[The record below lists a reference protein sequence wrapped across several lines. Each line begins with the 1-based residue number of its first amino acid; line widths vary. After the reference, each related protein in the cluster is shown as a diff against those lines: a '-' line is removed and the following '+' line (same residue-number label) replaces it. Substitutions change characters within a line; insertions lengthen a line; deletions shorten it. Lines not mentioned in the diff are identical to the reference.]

1 MAIELGKNLT
11 YTPRLETLT
20 ERNSRC
26 IFRLLAKQRNEF
38 EMSDTSQQNLNETAA
53 MLKALGEPT
62 RLRIFQFL
70 RTCCCPVA
78 VDEDTGDVRPV
89 DGPTVGEVCCHVT
102 GQERVT
108 STFSE
113 HLKDLR
119 VAGLI
124 LMERRGKSAV
134 CAVNPA
140 ALATL
145 AVFFNDA
152 PPASTDNSSEPG
164 CC

>member
-1 MAIELGKNLT
+1 
-11 YTPRLETLT
+11 
-20 ERNSRC
+20 
-26 IFRLLAKQRNEF
+26 
-38 EMSDTSQQNLNETAA
+38 MSDTGRATADITQKQNPNQVAA

-62 RLRIFQFL
+62 RLRVFQFL
-70 RTCCCPVA
+70 RACCCPVA
-78 VDEDTGDVRPV
+78 VDEETGDVRPV
-89 DGPTVGEVCCHVT
+89 SGPTVGEVCCHVT
-102 GQERVT
+102 GNERVT

-124 LMERRGKSAV
+124 LMERRGKTAV

-145 AVFFNDA
+145 AAFFADTAA
-152 PPASTDNSSEPG
+152 PAPSSNGDGQAG
-164 CC
+164 CCDTNDGGGGACC

>member
-1 MAIELGKNLT
+1 
-11 YTPRLETLT
+11 
-20 ERNSRC
+20 
-26 IFRLLAKQRNEF
+26 
-38 EMSDTSQQNLNETAA
+38 

-70 RTCCCPVA
+70 RACCCPVA
-78 VDEDTGDVRPV
+78 VDEETGDVRPV
-89 DGPTVGEVCCHVT
+89 SGPTIGEVCCQIT

-119 VAGLI
+119 IAGLI
-124 LMERRGKSAV
+124 LMERRGKSAI

-140 ALATL
+140 ALAILTT
-145 AVFFNDA
+145 FFAETPSAPVNKTDA
-152 PPASTDNSSEPG
+152 G
-164 CC
+164 CCPANGDGQNTGCGC

>member
-1 MAIELGKNLT
+1 MIET
-11 YTPRLETLT
+11 MSSETLNRET
-20 ERNSRC
+20 GGIEAPV
-26 IFRLLAKQRNEF
+26 LAVPQ
-38 EMSDTSQQNLNETAA
+38 LAA

-70 RTCCCPVA
+70 RACCCPVA
-78 VDEDTGDVRPV
+78 VDEETGDVRPV
-89 DGPTVGEVCCHVT
+89 SGPTVGEVCCQIT
-102 GQERVT
+102 GHERVT

-124 LMERRGKSAV
+124 LMERRGKSAI
-134 CAVNPA
+134 CAVNPT

-145 AVFFNDA
+145 AAFFAEADLPTISDA
-152 PPASTDNSSEPG
+152 G
-164 CC
+164 CCTPNQNDGTGCGC